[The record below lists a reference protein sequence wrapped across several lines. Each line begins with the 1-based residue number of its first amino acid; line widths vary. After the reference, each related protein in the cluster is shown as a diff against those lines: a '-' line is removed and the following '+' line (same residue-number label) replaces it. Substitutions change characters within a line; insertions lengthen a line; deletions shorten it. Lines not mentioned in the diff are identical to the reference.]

1 MIDMAILLADRGAR
15 VSFISTPVNAAR
27 AAAAAGARTGVSIDF
42 VELPFPCA
50 AVGLPNG
57 CENLDLLPSLESHHV
72 ELFFSAAALLRD
84 PLKQYLL
91 AQPPSPACMI
101 ADACNPWT
109 RFVAGEL
116 RMPRLLFYGPS
127 CLYTLCARMIKHL
140 IIWDRYKDDPFE
152 PFVGGER

>member
-1 MIDMAILLADRGAR
+1 MVDMAILLADRGAR
-15 VSFISTPVNAAR
+15 VSFISNPVNAAR
-27 AAAAAGARTGVSIDF
+27 AAAGARAGVSIDF

-50 AVGLPNG
+50 AVGLPDG

-101 ADACNPWT
+101 ADACN
-109 RFVAGEL
+109 L
-116 RMPRLLFYGPS
+116 GPGS
-127 CLYTLCARMIKHL
+127 SPGSSRCRGSSSTAPPACTPCARA
-140 IIWDRYKDDPFE
+140 
-152 PFVGGER
+152 